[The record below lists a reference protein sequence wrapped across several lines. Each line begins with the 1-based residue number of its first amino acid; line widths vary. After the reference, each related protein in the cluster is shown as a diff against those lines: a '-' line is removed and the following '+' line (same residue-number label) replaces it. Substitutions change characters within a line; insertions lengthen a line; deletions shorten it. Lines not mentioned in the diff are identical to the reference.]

1 MTATDVPGPAGEE
14 ADGERPPRQPTETRA
29 GHFPERA
36 LLEVVLKGST
46 SPQASVKELLGER
59 QLWWKSCAEAV
70 RVDPAWLAGER
81 AEELAAWL
89 DATAP
94 NRAGSPVSYARQTYL
109 LGRALSPPGGRAE
122 DHDEDL
128 ARLREA
134 WRWSGLLSPDALP
147 RLGQPS
153 GGQSGDLPLEI
164 TTRVDDV
171 RERIARLRPH
181 TEGGEPEPSAPG
193 NVLVIAALLMAGA
206 EVRKRPVVRVP
217 VVFGQSADGPDRAA
231 PEQGVTGVLE
241 LREFPAGPA
250 GLYPDPRAMAGTHSP
265 NGQFATA
272 VGRAWRAAGPGHE
285 GRCVL
290 WRIVLSDDPLPPPR
304 IEGPSLGV
312 AFALGLRELLR
323 HPRSRRPSGA
333 WIRSVFYGLRPRT
346 AVTGALGD
354 GEHLLKISGMEAKLL
369 TARHKGL
376 RLVAPEANR
385 ADVAHAPEPGDV
397 RFAATL
403 TQADRYARQF
413 RTGRLVIAL
422 SLVAA
427 ASLSGLTVQYQS
439 AEAKTRLEKAHR
451 LADVSQ
457 SLISSD
463 VGLAELFAVQ
473 AYRQH
478 SDPLT
483 RQALFR
489 AITASPHLV
498 GTVRAGGPVSALATT
513 SNGAVL
519 LAGTQGGEVERWT
532 VTATTAGRGRQVGHI
547 PGPVTAVA
555 SDASGDVVAAIGL
568 DTVGVWKDAAPVPAP
583 VLPSGQEPKAVGVSP
598 SGRFVVVTTITRTFG
613 VPPTAWVLDRSTGAT
628 SRLDLADMFAA
639 PDAIA
644 FSDNSHLMLFDGD
657 GYGTWEELTVPGP
670 VRTRGSTMG
679 FGTYNYASA
688 LAPDGSYLTYSN
700 KAASLPVWASE
711 GSPEIDKPPLRARFP
726 EGAPAAL
733 ALSRGG
739 TRAAAALG
747 TTLYV
752 SRTGAPDQPPAE
764 PVVLPGAGTVP
775 ARGLVFLGPSGR
787 KLVSAAGDLL
797 NMWDLDRLSRIATET
812 TAVAETSCN
821 ACPGPHVALAPDGRT
836 AAVLGGNGHTLDM
849 RSLDPADAG
858 QPSAVQPQSL
868 DKEYGAVAWNADGSR
883 IITVSEDGSALI
895 FDPSSG
901 LRETTGSWPALPNP
915 LQLDDAPALLQFL
928 PGGREVAQLDG
939 SGTIRIREP
948 DTGRV
953 LRQTAGPRDMSPTVN
968 GTRQAWQGQAALD
981 RLAAHAALIKSD
993 IASKDREIRVVDA
1006 ATGSYHVIDATDF
1019 QGLAYADD
1027 QLLVQ
1032 RRRGDLEVWSPDGA
1046 RRLKTLKG
1054 TPGTAVGPVVG
1065 KGLIAAIPGNEN
1077 TVQLLDRPSGDVLG
1091 TLPIPAGSK
1100 STSTGLAFSA
1110 DGTQLVAVT
1119 EFRRTEGDTDTVAG
1133 MGPLISWRLDPD
1145 SWISAACS
1153 STGRE
1158 LTPALWKQYLG
1169 SDAPSSLRCTP

>member
-1 MTATDVPGPAGEE
+1 MLEGAT
-14 ADGERPPRQPTETRA
+14 
-29 GHFPERA
+29 
-36 LLEVVLKGST
+36 S
-46 SPQASVKELLGER
+46 SQAAVKELLGER
-59 QLWWKSCAEAV
+59 QLWWKCCAEAV
-70 RVDPAWLAGER
+70 RADPAWFAGKR
-81 AEELAAWL
+81 AGELAAWL

-94 NRAGSPVSYARQTYL
+94 DRAGGPVSSALQTYL
-109 LGRALSPPGGRAE
+109 LGRALSPPEDRAE

-128 ARLREA
+128 ARLRET
-134 WRWSGLLSPDALP
+134 WRSSGLLSHDAMP

-153 GGQSGDLPLEI
+153 GGQSGGLPPEI
-164 TTRVDDV
+164 TARLDDV
-171 RERIARLRPH
+171 REQIARLRPH
-181 TEGGEPEPSAPG
+181 TEGGGPEPSGPG

-217 VVFGQSADGPDRAA
+217 VVFGQSATGPDRAA

-272 VGRAWRAAGPGHE
+272 VGRAWRAAGAGRE

-312 AFALGLRELLR
+312 AFALGLREILR

-333 WIRSVFYGLRPRT
+333 WIRGAFYGLRPRT
-346 AVTGALGD
+346 AVTGALGVGD
-354 GEHLLKISGMEAKLL
+354 GEHLLKISGMEVKLL
-369 TARHKGL
+369 TARRKGL

-403 TQADRYARQF
+403 KQADRYARQF
-413 RTGRLVIAL
+413 RTGWLVTAL
-422 SLVAA
+422 ALVAA
-427 ASLSGLTVQYQS
+427 ASLAGLAVYYHY
-439 AEAKTRLEKAHR
+439 AEAKTRLENAHR

-457 SLISSD
+457 SLVSSD

-478 SDPLT
+478 ADALT
-483 RQALFR
+483 RHALFQ
-489 AITASPHLV
+489 AVTTSPHLV
-498 GTVRAGGPVSALATT
+498 GSVRASGTVSALGTT
-513 SNGAVL
+513 PNGGAL

-532 VTATTAGRGRQVGHI
+532 VTAAAASRRKQVGRI
-547 PGPVTAVA
+547 SGQVTAVA
-555 SDASGDVVAAIGL
+555 SDASGNVVAAIGH
-568 DTVGVWKDAAPVPAP
+568 DSVRVWKDDAPAPTP
-583 VLPSGQEPKAVGVSP
+583 VLPARQQPTAVGVSP
-598 SGRFVVVTTITRTFG
+598 SGRFVVVTTTTGSFD

-628 SRLDLADMFAA
+628 GRLDLADMDYSA

-644 FSDNSHLMLFDGD
+644 FSDDSHLMLFDG
-657 GYGTWEELTVPGP
+657 GGTWEELTVPGP
-670 VRTRGSTMG
+670 VRTRGSTMN
-679 FGTYNYASA
+679 FGNQNYASA
-688 LAPDGSYLTYSN
+688 LAPDGSHLTYSTG
-700 KAASLPVWASE
+700 ASFSPVWVSE
-711 GSPEIDKPPLRARFP
+711 GSPDIEKPPLRARFP
-726 EGAPAAL
+726 EGVPAAL

-747 TTLYV
+747 TSLYV
-752 SRTGAPDQPPAE
+752 SRTSTPDQPPSE
-764 PVVLPGAGTVP
+764 PLVLPGAGAVP
-775 ARGLVFLGPSGR
+775 AGGLAFLGPSGH

-797 NMWDLDRLSRIATET
+797 TLWDLDRLSRIATQT
-812 TAVAETSCN
+812 TVVAEPGCN
-821 ACPGPHVALAPDGRT
+821 ACLGPRLALTPDGRT
-836 AAVLGGNGHTLDM
+836 AAVLSGNGVTLDV

-858 QPSAVQPQSL
+858 RPSAVRPQSL
-868 DKEYGAVAWNADGSR
+868 DKEYGAVVWNADGSR
-883 IITVSEDGSALI
+883 VITVSEDGSALI
-895 FDPSSG
+895 FDPSNEM
-901 LRETTGSWPALPNP
+901 RVTGRWRALPNP

-928 PGGREVAQLDG
+928 PGGREVAQLDA

-948 DTGRV
+948 ATGRV
-953 LRQTAGPRDMSPTVN
+953 LRQTAGPRDMAPTVN
-968 GTRQAWQGQAALD
+968 ATYAGHQGEASLD
-981 RLAAHAALIKSD
+981 RLAAHAALVKYD
-993 IASKDREIRVVDA
+993 DASSHREIRVVDA
-1006 ATGSYHVIDATDF
+1006 ATGSYHVIDATGF

-1032 RRRGDLEVWSPDGA
+1032 RTSGDLEVWSPDGA
-1046 RRLKTLKG
+1046 RRLGTLEG
-1054 TPGTAVGPVVG
+1054 TPGTSVGPVVG

-1091 TLPIPAGSK
+1091 TLPIPAGPK
-1100 STSTGLAFSA
+1100 SISTGLAFSV
-1110 DGTQLVAVT
+1110 DGTRLVTAT
-1119 EFRRTEGDTDTVAG
+1119 EFRRAEGDADTVEG
-1133 MGPLISWRLDPD
+1133 VGTLISWRLDPN

-1153 STGRE
+1153 SAGRE

-1169 SDAPSSLRCTP
+1169 SDAPSSLRCAP